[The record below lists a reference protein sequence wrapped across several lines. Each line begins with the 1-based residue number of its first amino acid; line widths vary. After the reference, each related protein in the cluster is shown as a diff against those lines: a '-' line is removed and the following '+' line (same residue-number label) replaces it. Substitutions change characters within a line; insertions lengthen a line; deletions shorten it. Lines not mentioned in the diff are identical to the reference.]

1 MTIVLAG
8 GTGLLGRSLAA
19 ALSDDGFRV
28 LTLTRRPRKG
38 VDTDVAWTPD
48 GNPGPWASVLEGA
61 VAVVNLAGEGIADK
75 RWSAARKAALLDSR
89 VLPTRSLAR
98 AIAACRTPPRVFVS
112 SSAVG
117 YYGACGDEPVTEVTK
132 PGADPLS
139 ALCVQWEAEAMAT
152 QSPEPKAQSQATRV
166 AIIRTGL
173 VLDRNGGML
182 KEMLLPFRLGLGA
195 RLGSGR
201 QYMPWIHVHDWIA
214 LVRWIIATGAA
225 HGVFNLTAPEPV
237 TNAEFTR
244 VMGRVLRRPAVFWAP
259 PFVLRILVGEFAA
272 FLLAGQRALPVH
284 AEQLGFQFKFRE
296 LEPALRDLLT

>member
-1 MTIVLAG
+1 MIVLAG
-8 GTGLLGRSLAA
+8 GTGLLGR
-19 ALSDDGFRV
+19 ALSARFQADGFRV
-28 LTLTRRPRKG
+28 LTLTRRPRPG
-38 VDTDVAWTPD
+38 VETDIAWTPD
-48 GNPGPWASVLEGA
+48 GTTGPWASALEGA
-61 VAVVNLAGEGIADK
+61 AAVVNLAGEGIADK
-75 RWSAARKAALLDSR
+75 RWTAARKAALVSSR

-98 AIAACRTPPRVFVS
+98 AFAACRTPPRVFVS

-117 YYGACGDEPVTEVTK
+117 YYGACGDEPVSEVTK
-132 PGADPLS
+132 PGTDPV
-139 ALCVQWEAEAMAT
+139 ATLCVEWERAASAS
-152 QSPEPKAQSQATRV
+152 QSPEPNAQSPKTRV
-166 AIIRTGL
+166 CIIRTGL
-173 VLDRNGGML
+173 VLARNGGML

-201 QYMPWIHVHDWIA
+201 QYMPWIHVHDWIEM
-214 LVRWIIATGAA
+214 VRWIIATDTA

-237 TNAEFTR
+237 TNAEFTK